1 MCWIRAR
8 WPPACAGGRSRR
20 LGADHGERTSAFSIL
35 KLAGGLYLIYL
46 GVQTW
51 RSAGASL
58 VPQPGSPE
66 GNALPALQQG
76 VIVEGTNPKTAAF
89 FLALIPQ
96 FIDPAA
102 GSVAAQFVVLGLISV
117 GLNTAMDVVVV
128 CATSAARRRFLERPR
143 ILRRLRQASGG
154 ILWGLG
160 VTLLLTRRPA

>member
-1 MCWIRAR
+1 M
-8 WPPACAGGRSRR
+8 
-20 LGADHGERTSAFSIL
+20 
-35 KLAGGLYLIYL
+35 
-46 GVQTW
+46 
-51 RSAGASL
+51 
-58 VPQPGSPE
+58 
-66 GNALPALQQG
+66 PALQQG